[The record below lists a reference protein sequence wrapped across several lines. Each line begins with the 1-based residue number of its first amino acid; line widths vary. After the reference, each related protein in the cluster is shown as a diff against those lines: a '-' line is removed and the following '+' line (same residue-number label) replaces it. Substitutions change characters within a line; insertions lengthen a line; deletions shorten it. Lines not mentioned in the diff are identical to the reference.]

1 MGSEEQEGVRLIPG
15 LPDDVAMDCLARVPY
30 RFHCGLRSVCRGWRD
45 LLGSPLF
52 YSQRRKSGKGEALV
66 CLVQALGPSSSAEEE
81 EESGDEKTTEKNMC
95 AAGAPPCYGLSI
107 YNATFDEWHRLS
119 LPPASRLTVPLF
131 AQCAAV
137 QASGKIV
144 LMGGWDPTSFDSV
157 SDVYVVDLVTGRAS
171 RGAPMTPARSF
182 FACAV
187 VGTLVYVAGGHDN
200 QKNALR
206 TASVYD
212 TVADEWRP
220 LPPMADERDECQ
232 GVALAGEF
240 WVVSGYGT
248 DSQGRFDPAV
258 ECYDPAAGRWRKEE
272 GLWAADDG
280 LGSAVVPPRS
290 SCFVLEKLC
299 HLYCNEER
307 REMRE
312 YEETERKWKVVGDT
326 PATLR
331 SIPCVASV
339 AGGGRLLAVGSDGE
353 LRHSAWLME
362 ATSRKWTQV
371 DTPAGFAGFAYSAS
385 SILI

>member
-1 MGSEEQEGVRLIPG
+1 MGSERQEGVLLIPG
-15 LPDDVAMDCLARVPY
+15 LPDEVAMDCLARVPY

-52 YSQRRKSGKGEALV
+52 YSQRRKTGKGEALV
-66 CLVQALGPSSSAEEE
+66 CLVQALRAGPRRR
-81 EESGDEKTTEKNMC
+81 GRKKN
-95 AAGAPPCYGLSI
+95 AARAPPCYGLSI
-107 YNATFDEWHRLS
+107 YNSTLGEWHRLS
-119 LPPASRLTVPLF
+119 FPPASGLAVPLF

-157 SDVYVVDLVTGRAS
+157 SDVYVIDLVTGRGR

-187 VGTLVYVAGGHDN
+187 VGPLVYVAGGHDN

-206 TASVYD
+206 TAAVYD
-212 TVADEWRP
+212 TAADEWRP

-272 GLWAADDG
+272 GLWTAGDG
-280 LGSAVVPPRS
+280 LGGAVVPPRS

-299 HLYCNEER
+299 HLYCNEDR

-312 YEETERKWKVVGDT
+312 YEETERKWKVVGET

-331 SIPCVASV
+331 SIPCVRRS
-339 AGGGRLLAVGSDGE
+339 
-353 LRHSAWLME
+353 
-362 ATSRKWTQV
+362 
-371 DTPAGFAGFAYSAS
+371 PAAADC
-385 SILI
+385 